1 MMTEVIITL
10 KCATGIAGADLCVD
24 FELGARRQSQW
35 HTVFNR
41 QIDIQSPMLDY
52 SAS

>member
-1 MMTEVIITL
+1 MTEVVITL
-10 KCATGIAGADLCVD
+10 KCAADLACAGLFVD

-35 HTVFNR
+35 HTDFGR

-52 SAS
+52 PAW